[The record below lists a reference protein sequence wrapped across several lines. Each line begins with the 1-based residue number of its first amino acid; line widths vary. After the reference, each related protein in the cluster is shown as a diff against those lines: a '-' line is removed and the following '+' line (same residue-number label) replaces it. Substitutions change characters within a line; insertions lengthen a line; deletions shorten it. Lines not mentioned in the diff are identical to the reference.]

1 MAYPPQPTIP
11 AMSEL
16 ISCQEFHSRV
26 GADGWRVVAGG
37 PTVHYPTGTYAVGA
51 VLVQAIA
58 VPGSAGGLEPHVDL
72 RPEGVTVR
80 LPVFG
85 PEDDGFASEYAEAAQ
100 RVSAAAS
107 ELGLQAD
114 PSVPQTLQFAVDAM
128 RPPEVAPFWRAV
140 LGGYVD
146 RDDEYDLIDPHW
158 RQPAINFGQMDAP
171 RPQRNRIHI
180 NLYVPYDQAEPRIRA
195 ALAAGGHIVTDQ
207 FAPSWWV
214 LADSEDNEVCVA
226 PIGWEGEL
234 PTFINSGQ

>member
-1 MAYPPQPTIP
+1 
-11 AMSEL
+11 MSES
-16 ISCQEFHSRV
+16 ISTQDFHRTV
-26 GADGWRVVAGG
+26 GPDGWRVVAGG
-37 PTVHYPTGTYAVGA
+37 PTVHYPTGTYAAGA
-51 VLVQAIA
+51 ALVKAIT
-58 VPGSAGGLEPHVDL
+58 GLGTAGGHEPHVDL

-80 LPVFG
+80 LPILG
-85 PEDDGFASEYAEAAQ
+85 NEGDGFATEYPVLAQ
-100 RVSAAAS
+100 RISAAAR

-128 RPPEVAPFWRAV
+128 LPLDVAPFWRAV

-158 RQPAINFGQMDAP
+158 RQPAINFGQMDVP

-214 LADSEDNEVCVA
+214 LADSEGNEVC
-226 PIGWEGEL
+226 
-234 PTFINSGQ
+234 

>member
-1 MAYPPQPTIP
+1 
-11 AMSEL
+11 MSEL
-16 ISCQEFHSRV
+16 ISAQDFHRTV
-26 GADGWRVVAGG
+26 GPDGWRVVAGG
-37 PTVHYPTGTYAVGA
+37 PTVHYPTGTYAAGA
-51 VLVQAIA
+51 LLVQAIT
-58 VPGSAGGLEPHVDL
+58 GLGTAGGGEPHVDL

-80 LPVFG
+80 LPIFG
-85 PEDDGFASEYAEAAQ
+85 PEGDGFSREYAEVAQ
-100 RVSAAAS
+100 RISAAAR

-128 RPPEVAPFWRAV
+128 IPPDVAPFWRAV

-214 LADSEDNEVCVA
+214 LADSEGNEVCVA
-226 PIGWEGEL
+226 PIGWEGDV
-234 PTFINSGQ
+234 PMFTSPSTPKRFD